1 MEKSP
6 IPVMARA
13 LLERVLTTE
22 RLNICFEAA
31 AERQYT
37 RDLLFSSLFELMSL
51 VVLKVFPSVNA
62 AYQAEKANIGVSI
75 ASVYNK
81 LNSLEEKIPAALV
94 RDTGQELSQL
104 VEEMDGACEPLLP
117 GYRVKMLDGNCLAG
131 TQHRLAVLRDKSAG
145 ALPGKS
151 LVIYD
156 PRLEMAIDVIDR
168 KSTRLN

>member
-1 MEKSP
+1 MGSDLVACRMVGSVCHCPFQQRDGGKMKVSAILKRFMEKSP

-51 VVLKVFPSVNA
+51 VVLKVFPSVNS

-81 LNSLEEKIPAALV
+81 LI
-94 RDTGQELSQL
+94 
-104 VEEMDGACEPLLP
+104 
-117 GYRVKMLDGNCLAG
+117 CL
-131 TQHRLAVLRDKSAG
+131 
-145 ALPGKS
+145 
-151 LVIYD
+151 
-156 PRLEMAIDVIDR
+156 
-168 KSTRLN
+168 